1 MLYLY
6 TGRRSISRP
15 LPPYIWYASDRD
27 RAVEMYRTLAPY
39 AREHGAG
46 YVYFTTADMRR
57 DMDAE
62 DVTEIEQAV
71 RSNAAFKPIFKYGIG
86 TIYSVD
92 PTGRA
97 DSAEPLRPTAAY
109 TAAPATTIT
118 SPGQVVAGR

>member
-1 MLYLY
+1 
-6 TGRRSISRP
+6 
-15 LPPYIWYASDRD
+15 
-27 RAVEMYRTLAPY
+27 
-39 AREHGAG
+39 
-46 YVYFTTADMRR
+46 MRR

-62 DVTEIEQAV
+62 DDHGTIEQAV
-71 RSNAAFKPIFKYGIG
+71 RTNPAFKPIFKYGIG
-86 TIYSVD
+86 TIYRVD